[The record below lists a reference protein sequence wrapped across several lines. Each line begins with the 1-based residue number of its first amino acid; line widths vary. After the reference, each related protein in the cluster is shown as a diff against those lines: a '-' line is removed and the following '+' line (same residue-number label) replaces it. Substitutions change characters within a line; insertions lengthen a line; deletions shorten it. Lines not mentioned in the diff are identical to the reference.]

1 MQMMR
6 PTRCPEIIVVVVVVV
21 MVVVVVEVEEE
32 SSHHHSDIPVEFHSG
47 DTSTASIITHLA
59 PHRRQVQLK
68 ECYGYE

>member
-6 PTRCPEIIVVVVVVV
+6 PTRCPEMIVVVVVVV
-21 MVVVVVEVEEE
+21 VVVVEEEE

-59 PHRRQVQLK
+59 PHRRHVQLK
-68 ECYGYE
+68 ECCGPE